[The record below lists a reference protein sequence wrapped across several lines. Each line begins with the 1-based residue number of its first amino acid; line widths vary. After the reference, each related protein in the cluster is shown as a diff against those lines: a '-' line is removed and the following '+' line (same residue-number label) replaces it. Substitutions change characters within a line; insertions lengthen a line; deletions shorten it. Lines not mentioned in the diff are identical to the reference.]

1 MRFFNEFVRKI
12 PIRKMQCYV
21 TIMVFD
27 IKGGISKFKL
37 IFFLSNFNAFFRA
50 KICSCMLVIEC
61 CINLN
66 AFNQQIIFY

>member
-27 IKGGISKFKL
+27 IKGAKEELKKKI
-37 IFFLSNFNAFFRA
+37 ISNFSVFLIGQMTLLTR
-50 KICSCMLVIEC
+50 L
-61 CINLN
+61 
-66 AFNQQIIFY
+66 